1 MHSQIISRL
10 ILGVLFIGSAA
21 ILSACGNAAEGDQ
34 QQEVTITQPTD
45 IEFPEGLQVE
55 QLRDGNGR
63 EIESGDL
70 IQVEYTG
77 FLEDG
82 TAFDS
87 SAGRQPLSFKVGS
100 GQVIPGLDE
109 GLKGMKVGGMR
120 ELVIPP
126 ELAFGERGAGDA
138 IPPNET
144 IRFEAEIV
152 NAITEPSG
160 IWEYDVNNVE
170 TTASGLQMV
179 DITEGEGPEVSAGD
193 RVQVYY
199 DGYLKNGEL
208 FDSSFNNGQMLPVQV
223 GQGMVIDG
231 WDEGLQGMKKGG
243 ERVLIIPPELAYGD
257 QARGDVI
264 PANATLI
271 FNVRIEGH
279 QPAAGEQTP

>member
-1 MHSQIISRL
+1 MKPHSFS
-10 ILGVLFIGSAA
+10 VLSLAVFALAA
-21 ILSACGNAAEGDQ
+21 GTLFTACGNADDGAS
-34 QQEVTITQPTD
+34 QETATQPTD
-45 IEFPEGLQVE
+45 IEFPEGLEVT

-63 EIESGDL
+63 AISSGDL
-70 IQVEYTG
+70 VQLEYVG
-77 FLEDG
+77 YLEDG

-87 SAGRQPLSFKVGS
+87 SAGRAPLSFKMGA

-109 GLKGMKVGGMR
+109 GLKGMSIGGKR
-120 ELVIPP
+120 SLVIPP

-138 IPPNET
+138 IPPNST
-144 IRFEAEIV
+144 ITFEAEIV
-152 NAITEPSG
+152 GAISEPTGVWDYNDS
-160 IWEYDVNNVE
+160 DMQ
-170 TTASGLQMV
+170 TTSSGLQMV
-179 DITEGEGPEVSAGD
+179 EIKEGEGPEVAAGD

-199 DGYLKNGEL
+199 DGYLTNGEL

-279 QPAAGEQTP
+279 QPTP

>member
-1 MHSQIISRL
+1 MKFFPFS
-10 ILGVLFIGSAA
+10 VLSLAA
-21 ILSACGNAAEGDQ
+21 VALLAAFAFSGCGGADTEAPSES
-34 QQEVTITQPTD
+34 VTQPTD
-45 IEFPEGLQVE
+45 IEFPEGLDVT
-55 QLRDGNGR
+55 QLSDGTGR
-63 EIESGDL
+63 EISSGDL
-70 IQVEYTG
+70 VQIEYTG

-87 SAGRQPLSFKVGS
+87 SAGRAPLSFKIGS

-109 GLKGMKVGGMR
+109 GLKGMKVGGKR

-126 ELAFGERGAGDA
+126 ELAFGERGAGEA
-138 IPPNET
+138 IPPNAT
-144 IRFEAEIV
+144 IRFEAELV
-152 NAITEPSG
+152 NAISEPSG
-160 IWEYDVNNVE
+160 VWEYDEDDVE
-170 TTASGLQMV
+170 TTPSGLQMV
-179 DITEGEGPEVSAGD
+179 DIKEGEGPEVTEGD
-193 RVQVYY
+193 QVQVYY
-199 DGYLKNGEL
+199 DGYLTNGEL

-264 PANATLI
+264 PANATLM

-279 QPAAGEQTP
+279 MAGE